1 MDVNKLR
8 ARMTESVRS
17 RFDDTWRKTFYPD
30 VSSILPSLGSPS
42 RLVLGHAKQLEEYE
56 IAARAAGPGPWASV
70 PFTVLEEK
78 DGSLRQRFILWTLDG
93 NRAAE
98 AAGYVASV
106 PLAHVSHYLGAVHE
120 ECGTTRDFRTGFY
133 AIEIP
138 KAVRHLF
145 RFTTDDGSW
154 WELNRLP
161 MGHACAPEL
170 MHTLAAVS
178 AGHPDFVLPEL
189 VEGEVVVHV
198 WVDNIRYAG
207 SRQCV
212 LAATR
217 RLDQTAVDCSL
228 TWKDADSRTAAPRY
242 EFIGVDWR
250 HSVSQ
255 VSLSSKLCRKLMTT
269 RYELQ
274 ASSLSAGDIEALG
287 GRLLH
292 ASAIAGIFPGSFWF
306 ALKFMRRVTNSLNR
320 GTRMPT
326 EQVSLS
332 PCIRSSLQGWID
344 AVMRPRAIPTKLPVP
359 SLTVFVDASKKGWG
373 GVLVDSRTAEITILG
388 APWSAEES
396 RLHINVLEAMAFER
410 SAMSIPDAFAGGR
423 IDVVVDNTTVQGV
436 ARKGFSMRD
445 ADLNN
450 AVVSG
455 LARVRTLG
463 CALSVR
469 WVRSEGNPADLPS
482 RVPLT
487 SLTPKSIAS
496 VTQAVVAF
504 FTGGGVEGR

>member
-1 MDVNKLR
+1 MDVNGLR
-8 ARMTESVRS
+8 ARMTSSVRA
-17 RFDDTWRKTFYPD
+17 RFDETWRRAFYPD
-30 VSSILPSLGSPS
+30 VESVLPSLGSPS
-42 RLVLGHAKQLEEYE
+42 RFEAGHARQLEKCGV
-56 IAARAAGPGPWASV
+56 AAKASGPGTWTSV

-98 AAGYVASV
+98 AAGYEASV
-106 PLAHVSHYLGAVHE
+106 PLAHVSRYFGAIHE

-145 RFTTDDGSW
+145 RFTADDGSW

-189 VEGEVVVHV
+189 VEDSVVVHV
-198 WVDNIRYAG
+198 WIDNIRYAG
-207 SRQCV
+207 AKQDV

-217 RLDQTAVDCSL
+217 RLDQTAADCSL
-228 TWKDADSRTAAPRY
+228 TWKEADSRTASRRY

-250 HSVSQ
+250 HGVSQ
-255 VSLSSKLCRKLMTT
+255 VSPSSKLRKKLVST
-269 RYELQ
+269 RHELSS
-274 ASSLSAGDIEALG
+274 SSLSAGEIETLG

-292 ASAIAGIFPGSFWF
+292 ASAIAGVFPGSFWF
-306 ALKFMRRVTNSLNR
+306 ALKFMRRITNSLNR
-320 GTRMPT
+320 GTRMPA
-326 EQVSLS
+326 ERVSLS
-332 PCIRSSLQGWID
+332 PCIRSSLQTWID
-344 AVMRPRAIPTKLPVP
+344 AVMKPRVVPKKIPTP
-359 SLTVFVDASKKGWG
+359 SITAFVDASKKGWG
-373 GVLVDSRTAEITILG
+373 GVLVDSRTAEVTILG
-388 APWSAEES
+388 ALWSVEDS

-410 SAMSIPDAFAGGR
+410 VVKSIPDTFAGGR

-436 ARKGFSMRD
+436 ARKGFSLRD
-445 ADLNN
+445 SNLNN
-450 AVVSG
+450 SVVSG
-455 LARVRTLG
+455 LARVRALN

-482 RVPLT
+482 RVPLS
-487 SLTPKSIAS
+487 SLTPGSVAS
-496 VTQAVVAF
+496 VTQAVMDF
-504 FTGGGVEGR
+504 FTGGGVDGR